1 MDAARLGS
9 RSRGQSGY
17 QPVFMGQF
25 AWTGRVPAGT
35 QIVMEYALPE
45 RRTKEKGLGG
55 EYEIVWRGDD
65 VVGVRP
71 NTDFYPFYPN
81 APAQAK

>member
-1 MDAARLGS
+1 
-9 RSRGQSGY
+9 
-17 QPVFMGQF
+17 
-25 AWTGRVPAGT
+25 
-35 QIVMEYALPE
+35 MEYALPE
-45 RRTKEKGLGG
+45 RRTKEKGLGA

-81 APAQAK
+81 APAQSK